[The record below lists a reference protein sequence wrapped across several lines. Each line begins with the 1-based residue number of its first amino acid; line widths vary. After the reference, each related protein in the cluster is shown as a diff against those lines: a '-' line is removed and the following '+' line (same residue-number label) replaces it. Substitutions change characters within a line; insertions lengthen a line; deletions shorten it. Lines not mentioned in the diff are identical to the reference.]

1 MTDPGAKAEAAR
13 LRELHAR
20 RKARKNTIVLGVGLF
35 ALVFTLLSYKLVN
48 GTDAALG
55 DQTQA
60 AQVPQQQFQQPQVQ
74 PEQFSDDDDGWSGDD
89 GDEGDDDEDWEDQQ
103 QQSPQQSQD
112 QSGPPTSRA
121 S

>member
-74 PEQFSDDDDGWSGDD
+74 PEQSSGDDGWSGGD
-89 GDEGDDDEDWEDQQ
+89 DEGDDDDDWEDQQ
-103 QQSPQQSQD
+103 QQYPQQSQD
-112 QSGPPTSRA
+112 QFAPPTSRA